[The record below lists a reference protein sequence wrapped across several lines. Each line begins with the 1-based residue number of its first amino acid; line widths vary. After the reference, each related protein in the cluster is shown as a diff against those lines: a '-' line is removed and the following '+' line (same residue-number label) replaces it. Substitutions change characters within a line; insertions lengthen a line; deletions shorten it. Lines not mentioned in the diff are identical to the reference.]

1 MKIIQIVRE
10 RFPMV
15 KMFADFQ
22 DPNITPNAT
31 CRQKVI
37 GTDYVKITQKAVYDN
52 KRQKPQYE
60 YEIIIIPTGKKYY
73 FYCGAHVNNTV
84 LHTMLNEMT
93 EVAKNQSQSPEPEE
107 TKVTDKEAS
116 ITSEQIATLTL
127 KNFYA
132 GLGLLMRATG
142 LITVEDDIKT
152 AKKILGISE

>member
-73 FYCGAHVNNTV
+73 FYRGAHVNNTV
-84 LHTMLNEMT
+84 LHTMLDEMT
-93 EVAKNQSQSPEPEE
+93 EVVKTQKPEPEE
-107 TKVTDKEAS
+107 AKPTDKETS

-132 GLGLLMRATG
+132 GLGLLMRATDI
-142 LITVEDDIKT
+142 ITVEDDKAI

>member
-60 YEIIIIPTGKKYY
+60 YEIIILPTGKKYY
-73 FYCGAHVNNTV
+73 FYRGAHVNNTV
-84 LHTMLNEMT
+84 LHTMLDEMT

-107 TKVTDKEAS
+107 AKVTDKEVAM
-116 ITSEQIATLTL
+116 TYEQLATL
-127 KNFYA
+127 KNLYEA
-132 GLGLLMRATG
+132 LGVLMRALG
-142 LITVEDDIKT
+142 IITVEDDKAI

>member
-1 MKIIQIVRE
+1 MNIIQIVRE

-15 KMFADFQ
+15 KMFADYQ

-60 YEIIIIPTGKKYY
+60 YEIIILPTGKKYY
-73 FYCGAHVNNTV
+73 FYRGAHVNNTV
-84 LHTMLNEMT
+84 LHTMLDEMT
-93 EVAKNQSQSPEPEE
+93 EVTKKIQSQNPEPKE
-107 TKVTDKEAS
+107 TNLTDKDVS
-116 ITSEQIATLTL
+116 MTYEQLATL

-132 GLGLLMRATG
+132 GLGLLMRALG
-142 LITVEDDIKT
+142 IITVEDDTRI